1 MEKIEN
7 ENSMGLAVYINGR
20 PDLSLMPKEVLDELC
35 SALLSLLEEET
46 AL

>member
-1 MEKIEN
+1 MKEIQIPNALELK
-7 ENSMGLAVYINGR
+7 VYINGK
-20 PDLSLMPKEVLDELC
+20 PDLSLMPKETLDELC